1 MDKEL
6 IDGRRTTDDGRQA
19 ESDVQATLTF
29 RASEAVIDVSQ
40 SEGPNL
46 LRPPSSVVR
55 RPSSALERVMSPV
68 RRLVNWLSARPTL
81 WNLFRRILE
90 LNFREEKRVIAREL
104 MPQAEEIR
112 REGRRPQLLD
122 LGCGTGELAPVFLK
136 AGYNYTG
143 IDIAPERIAYAAK
156 TYRKG
161 KFHVMDASAL
171 QYPDGHFDQILVTGV
186 LHHLSDEE
194 VRGIVKEMRRVLRPE
209 GRALVMEDIALRGS
223 LNLLGALVH
232 LADAGAYIRRPAQY
246 VPLLEPDLQ
255 VQETYPV
262 RCGVC
267 DYQAFILMPS

>member
-6 IDGRRTTDDGRQA
+6 MRGRRTADDGRQA
-19 ESDVQATLTF
+19 RDGDQDILTSQTPDVLV
-29 RASEAVIDVSQ
+29 EASQ
-40 SEGPNL
+40 SEG
-46 LRPPSSVVR
+46 STQIR
-55 RPSSALERVMSPV
+55 RPGSAFERIMSPV

-136 AGYNYTG
+136 AGYSYTG

-171 QYPDGHFDQILVTGV
+171 QYPDGYFDQILVTGV

-194 VRGIVKEMRRVLRPE
+194 VRGIVKEMRRVLRPG

-232 LADAGAYIRRPAQY
+232 LADAGAYIA
-246 VPLLEPDLQ
+246 VPLNTCLCSNP
-255 VQETYPV
+255 TCNF
-262 RCGVC
+262 RRH
-267 DYQAFILMPS
+267 IL